1 MCDDHVFIFLIRMG
15 LIGKRKF
22 MSFFFFFFREDCG
35 TVQKILQDF

>member
-22 MSFFFFFFREDCG
+22 MSFFFFREDCG